1 MLLFYKMSSPSLSQF
16 LSFLYNNKQFSL
28 SSTHINDLLSVL
40 NSLSESF
47 KSIYSEIKKYN
58 SNSTSNSTFTPN
70 NNICNTNSSGDIQN
84 KLDIIANNIII
95 SYLEK
100 SKNVSIIASEENE
113 HAIVF
118 EKANKNYAVVF
129 DPLDGS
135 SNIDCNLPL
144 GTIFGIYEIK
154 DKIGYPSVNEILR
167 PGKELLVSG
176 YALYSTSCI
185 LVLSIGTSV
194 NSFTLDKNKNEFIST
209 QQNMKMKSKKYYSVN
224 DSNSNNWTQYT
235 QQFINKLKTNKYTN
249 RYVGCMVADIH
260 RTLLYGGIFCYPAD
274 KNSGQG
280 KLRLLYEC
288 NPMAHIIQN
297 AGGFATDGIQNI
309 LNIYPDRLHQK
320 TGIFVGDIELISKL

>member
-1 MLLFYKMSSPSLSQF
+1 MSSQNLSQF
-16 LSFLYNNKQFSL
+16 LISLHNDNHFYL
-28 SSTHINDLLSVL
+28 SSTSINDLLTVI
-40 NSLSESF
+40 NSLALAF

-58 SNSTSNSTFTPN
+58 SKTESNSNSKITTNST
-70 NNICNTNSSGDIQN
+70 GDIQN

-95 SYLEK
+95 NNLDK
-100 SKNVSIIASEENE
+100 SKNVAIIASEENE

-118 EKANKNYAVVF
+118 EKANKNYSVVF

-144 GTIFGIYEIK
+144 GSIFGIYEIK
-154 DKIGYPSVNEILR
+154 DKKSYPSVNEILR
-167 PGKELLVSG
+167 HGKELLVSG

-194 NSFTLDKNKNEFIST
+194 NSFTLTEYENKEESKLDFVLLQTNIRMKN
-209 QQNMKMKSKKYYSVN
+209 KKYYSVN
-224 DSNSNNWTQYT
+224 DSNSNNWSQYT
-235 QQFINKLKTNKYTN
+235 SKFVDKLKSEKYTN

-260 RTLLYGGIFCYPAD
+260 RTLLYGGIFCYPSD
-274 KNSGQG
+274 KKNVKG

-297 AGGFATDGIQNI
+297 AGGLSTDGIQNI
-309 LNIYPDRLHQK
+309 LDIYPDSLHQK
-320 TGIFVGDIELISKL
+320 SPIYIGDKLLISKL